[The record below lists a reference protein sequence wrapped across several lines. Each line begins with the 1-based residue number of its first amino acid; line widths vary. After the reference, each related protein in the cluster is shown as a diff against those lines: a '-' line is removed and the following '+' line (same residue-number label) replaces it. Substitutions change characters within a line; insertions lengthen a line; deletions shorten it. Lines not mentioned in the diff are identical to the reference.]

1 MDIIERVR
9 QCTVCRGNL
18 PFEPRPVIQ
27 GLPTAKILIAGQAPS
42 LSVQKTG
49 IPFND
54 ASGRRLREWLG
65 VTEAQFYD
73 PALFAIVP
81 MAFCY
86 PGKGKSG
93 DLPPPKI
100 CAQTWRAPLL
110 AAFDQ
115 IELTILIGQY
125 AQSYHLADFVSVSQA
140 VTDWKA
146 GLPGQI
152 ALPHPSPRNQLWVRK
167 RPWFEAEVLP
177 ALKARVRDVLGD
189 LE

>member
-9 QCTVCRGNL
+9 RCTLCRGQL

-27 GLPTAKILIAGQAPS
+27 GLPAAKILIAGQAPS

-49 IPFND
+49 KPFND
-54 ASGRRLREWLG
+54 ASGKRLREWLG

-73 PALFAIVP
+73 PTLFAIIP

-100 CAQTWRAPLL
+100 CAQTWRVSLL
-110 AAFDQ
+110 EVFNN

-125 AQSYHLADFVSVSQA
+125 AQSYHIADFVSVSQA
-140 VTDWKA
+140 VTEWRT

-177 ALKARVRDVLGD
+177 VLRTRVREVL
-189 LE
+189 LSF